1 MSQFIKMGF
10 MLNMHS
16 ETNFFYMCFS
26 LILGKVKRCFKWAV
40 IVCVLYDFCKFRNRL
55 TKKMR

>member
-26 LILGKVKRCFKWAV
+26 LILGKVKRCFKWVV
-40 IVCVLYDFCKFRNRL
+40 IVYFMIFVNFEID
-55 TKKMR
+55 